1 MAPEEVHTAVRLGV
15 TVLPDLETLVSGEAR
30 AFVRA
35 DSLARRPRA
44 DAMLTAFDA
53 AAMRKTAC
61 GMDVRPQQRH
71 PALLYRHYN
80 STGLSAPN
88 RSFHYHFVVGG
99 GNHNAPHKHINVYT
113 SFFIIN
119 NISNDFILVLLIPM
133 IIHHTP
139 IILNIRVVIGVG
151 VIIK

>member
-15 TVLPDLETLVSGEAR
+15 TVLPDLETLLSGEAR

-61 GMDVRPQQRH
+61 GMDVRPRQRH

-80 STGLSAPN
+80 STGLLSTPN
-88 RSFHYHFVVGG
+88 HHFVVGG

-119 NISNDFILVLLIPM
+119 NISNDFILVLLIPI

>member
-15 TVLPDLETLVSGEAR
+15 TVLPDPETLVSGEAR

-61 GMDVRPQQRH
+61 EVW
-71 PALLYRHYN
+71 
-80 STGLSAPN
+80 
-88 RSFHYHFVVGG
+88 
-99 GNHNAPHKHINVYT
+99 I
-113 SFFIIN
+113 
-119 NISNDFILVLLIPM
+119 
-133 IIHHTP
+133 
-139 IILNIRVVIGVG
+139 
-151 VIIK
+151 